1 MEEQERGQIERAVAG
16 AGRGEP
22 ERTSDDA
29 IVLDVRVQSFR
40 VGSRPSDTGAA
51 NKVNKTI
58 QCRADLSAKENVGSW
73 PAHCELP
80 PKRLEQIEH
89 KIHMAE
95 CWWMPARGAL
105 SPNAIWQRAPER
117 QRLRIWRGTPDLF
130 ALVAVLREMANG
142 DFHGRWLALPALWR
156 AAGGKRAEGGKSYN
170 GIR

>member
-1 MEEQERGQIERAVAG
+1 MLGALGKAANSTICWRPSAVAQHAAEAKAVGDETLHRIADLSLDTSSEVAALAVMEEQERGQIERAVAG
-16 AGRGEP
+16 GGRGEP

-80 PKRLEQIEH
+80 PSGGSRSGTRSTWRNVGG
-89 KIHMAE
+89 
-95 CWWMPARGAL
+95 CPPGA
-105 SPNAIWQRAPER
+105 P
-117 QRLRIWRGTPDLF
+117 
-130 ALVAVLREMANG
+130 
-142 DFHGRWLALPALWR
+142 
-156 AAGGKRAEGGKSYN
+156 
-170 GIR
+170 